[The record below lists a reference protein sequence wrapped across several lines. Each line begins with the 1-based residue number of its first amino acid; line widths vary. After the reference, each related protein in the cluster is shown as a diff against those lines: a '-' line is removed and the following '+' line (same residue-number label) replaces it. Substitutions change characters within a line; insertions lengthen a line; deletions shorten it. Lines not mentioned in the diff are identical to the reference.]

1 MRIAWKSLNSQKEM
15 NANPEAEI
23 QKQREKTRTSRG
35 WGVNLKDQEVGL
47 WDVLRRRATSG
58 VGAEGGW
65 LGGKPLAFK
74 GGSPVHLQPCQGW
87 GRGVPSVSLSSK
99 VSANRTKELKNTLA
113 I

>member
-1 MRIAWKSLNSQKEM
+1 M

-65 LGGKPLAFK
+65 S
-74 GGSPVHLQPCQGW
+74 GGSHL
-87 GRGVPSVSLSSK
+87 RSKEDHLSIFSPAR
-99 VSANRTKELKNTLA
+99 VGGGESPL
-113 I
+113 